1 MEFIYE
7 HLHNNCL
14 LDILKNEEI
23 ARSLA
28 YMVDFN
34 EHQNLKITPKNFH
47 IEIANADITIAVLV
61 YVGFEGKE
69 YEELQ
74 TKPNFHVI
82 SFDQVTETL
91 FEFENIKVRYIN
103 PISLFFMAL
112 EKFDDPK
119 IIELREIL
127 LIEVWKNQ
135 CKWSR

>member
-34 EHQNLKITPKNFH
+34 EHKNLKITPKNFH

-74 TKPNFHVI
+74 SKPNFHVV
-82 SFDQVTETL
+82 SFDQVSETMV
-91 FEFENIKVRYIN
+91 EFEGIKIKYIN
-103 PISLFFMAL
+103 KSALFFMAL
-112 EKFDDPK
+112 SRSEDEKVKDLK
-119 IIELREIL
+119 SIL
-127 LIEVWKNQ
+127 LIDNY
-135 CKWSR
+135 RF